1 VKKSKPISDDDDLAS
16 KDDDDQPNDDDD
28 DANDRDDDDRED
40 HNTAKVQTAY
50 TNRRRRRR
58 GGSCCSLQD
67 SKAAA
72 VASTTA
78 VSTNSDLQPA
88 AEERIKDEVEM
99 EVDVELEE
107 EEESR
112 VQFLGLTSAPVQQQ
126 LSLEERQLREA
137 EAQLEEQLPPDQLVY
152 DFSSSDYLLPFDDLK
167 FYMDQEERTV
177 PQESQQQQELEPF
190 LPDSSSESGFVGTGL
205 NGFHA
210 GPTLLQPLLPASSQ
224 FPWSPV
230 EAPPPVTPLPR
241 YDHISP
247 SSSFDKDRDV
257 NIEAVSGRLLEL
269 VQPQP
274 HVVRR
279 LTSCPSC
286 HCDLSFTA
294 AAAAVVSPPQ
304 LSCDSFLSFPE
315 NSLDIEK
322 FL

>member
-16 KDDDDQPNDDDD
+16 KDDDDQPDDDD
-28 DANDRDDDDRED
+28 DNDRDDDRED
-40 HNTAKVQTAY
+40 NNTAKVPTAY
-50 TNRRRRRR
+50 NNRRRRRR

-67 SKAAA
+67 NKAAV

-88 AEERIKDEVEM
+88 AKERIKDEVEM

-107 EEESR
+107 EEEESR
-112 VQFLGLTSAPVQQQ
+112 AQFLGLTSAPVQQQ

-137 EAQLEEQLPPDQLVY
+137 EGQLEEQLPPDQLVY

-167 FYMDQEERTV
+167 FYMDQEERSV
-177 PQESQQQQELEPF
+177 PHESQQQQQELEPF
-190 LPDSSSESGFVGTGL
+190 LPDSSSESGFTGGGL
-205 NGFHA
+205 SGFHA

-230 EAPPPVTPLPR
+230 EAPPPVTTLPR

-247 SSSFDKDRDV
+247 SSAFDKDRDV
-257 NIEAVSGRLLEL
+257 NVEVVSGRLLEL

-274 HVVRR
+274 HMVRR

-286 HCDLSFTA
+286 HCDLSCTA

>member
-1 VKKSKPISDDDDLAS
+1 
-16 KDDDDQPNDDDD
+16 
-28 DANDRDDDDRED
+28 
-40 HNTAKVQTAY
+40 
-50 TNRRRRRR
+50 
-58 GGSCCSLQD
+58 
-67 SKAAA
+67 
-72 VASTTA
+72 
-78 VSTNSDLQPA
+78 
-88 AEERIKDEVEM
+88 
-99 EVDVELEE
+99 VELEE
-107 EEESR
+107 EEEIR

-137 EAQLEEQLPPDQLVY
+137 ERPVEEQLPPDQLVY

-167 FYMDQEERTV
+167 FYMDQEERSA
-177 PQESQQQQELEPF
+177 PHESQQQQELEPF
-190 LPDSSSESGFVGTGL
+190 LPDSSSESGFVGG
-205 NGFHA
+205 GFHA

-230 EAPPPVTPLPR
+230 EAPPPATPLPR

-247 SSSFDKDRDV
+247 SSSFADKDRDV
-257 NIEAVSGRLLEL
+257 NIEVASGRLLEL

-274 HVVRR
+274 HIVRR

-286 HCDLSFTA
+286 HCDLSCTA